1 MQEIVVDSTME
12 AEYIA
17 VSKAAKEAIFD
28 GIVKKQRLSKSL
40 TIPEGTT
47 VYDACR
53 RIDARRIDAVL
64 LTDANALL
72 SGIVTDKVCVFEK
85 MKSPQRPEVDELFD
99 SLEGWARDN
108 IPVHL
113 KSVENSWQPQDYL
126 PDPISYAFEDQ
137 VKKIRERAKDIP
149 ADYYVVLVG
158 DMITEEA
165 LPTYM
170 SMLNRCDGI
179 KDETGASPTTWATW
193 IRAWTTELSGLPD
206 IEDLAD
212 KKTSKIPRLH
222 YSFIEKAHWDM
233 FFTSRTTDEFH
244 EIHKTQSKRRRLD
257 KYNHRMTH
265 KDYDNLEQEMIEAD
279 PTAEIDRSDTWVRAR
294 QDEEGNFQNDEAKK
308 IIEDIIREDEKVVRE
323 GEL

>member
-1 MQEIVVDSTME
+1 MLMPCFQE
-12 AEYIA
+12 
-17 VSKAAKEAIFD
+17 
-28 GIVKKQRLSKSL
+28 L
-40 TIPEGTT
+40 
-47 VYDACR
+47 
-53 RIDARRIDAVL
+53 L
-64 LTDANALL
+64 LT
-72 SGIVTDKVCVFEK
+72 SVFEK

-193 IRAWTTELSGLPD
+193 IRAWTTEVNRHGNLFNKYLYLSCRVD
-206 IEDLAD
+206 MRIIETTIQYFIAFEM
-212 KKTSKIPRLH
+212 RYH
-222 YSFIEKAHWDM
+222 YSKWQTASNKFPSS
-233 FFTSRTTDEFH
+233 SRGMWK
-244 EIHKTQSKRRRLD
+244 EITIL
-257 KYNHRMTH
+257 
-265 KDYDNLEQEMIEAD
+265 L
-279 PTAEIDRSDTWVRAR
+279 VL
-294 QDEEGNFQNDEAKK
+294 F
-308 IIEDIIREDEKVVRE
+308 
-323 GEL
+323 